1 MWGISID
8 QNYHWI
14 VGQIAFFICQSNT
27 GDHGVPRFQ
36 WANKMIVS
44 AGIQM
49 GNTVITAY
57 IVDCYPLQS
66 MSVIT
71 FYSVF
76 LNLSAFI
83 SPVSTSSIVFSSSLS
98 WYELP
103 SRKCADQN
111 NAVLHHSLANK
122 LRLDTLLRGARH
134 HHLLRL
140 RTCLSSST
148 PLRSS
153 ATSENWTA
161 VLGESGI

>member
-14 VGQIAFFICQSNT
+14 VGQIALFICESNT
-27 GDHGVPRFQ
+27 VSHDLPLSQR
-36 WANKMIVS
+36 ADKTIVS
-44 AGIQM
+44 AGIQI

-83 SPVSTSSIVFSSSLS
+83 SPVSASSITFSPDFSPELELTNHRSSSS
-98 WYELP
+98 SP
-103 SRKCADQN
+103 GKQTPAGHSRS
-111 NAVLHHSLANK
+111 LHRA
-122 LRLDTLLRGARH
+122 
-134 HHLLRL
+134 
-140 RTCLSSST
+140 
-148 PLRSS
+148 
-153 ATSENWTA
+153 
-161 VLGESGI
+161 